1 LAVNKLHADAKTAL
15 AGLLRDDMTIM
26 SGGFGLCGIPE
37 VLIGAIRESPQLSA
51 ADRADKDAGKQRK
64 HAWVGGWFPVER
76 PQWVVVVYLHD
87 TTETSSRTAAWVAAQ
102 FLQHEAVRNLVKEAG
117 Q

>member
-1 LAVNKLHADAKTAL
+1 MAATGAPTGVAAALQAKPAPIDRTQA
-15 AGLLRDDMTIM
+15 M
-26 SGGFGLCGIPE
+26 
-37 VLIGAIRESPQLSA
+37 SA